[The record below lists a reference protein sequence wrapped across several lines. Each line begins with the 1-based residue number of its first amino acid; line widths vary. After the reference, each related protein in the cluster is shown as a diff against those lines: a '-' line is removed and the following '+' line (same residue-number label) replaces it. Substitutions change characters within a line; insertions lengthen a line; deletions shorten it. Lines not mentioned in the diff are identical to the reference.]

1 MDGDGY
7 TNDPFEKEQRRLKR
21 LFDELSS
28 GSEHEESDPY
38 EDEGEYG
45 SDQDYVPN
53 ENSSESDVENDKA
66 DLSANSE
73 ADSDPN
79 SDQDLSPSSSRT
91 VFVQQ
96 AQNNEDSDW
105 EDTTTDIPEFDFD
118 EASNCLKITLD
129 DNSSPL
135 QVFEKLF
142 TPEIEAFILQCSND
156 YGNSLVK
163 STDQKLD
170 IVETQISAPFQLM
183 K

>member
-73 ADSDPN
+73 ADSD
-79 SDQDLSPSSSRT
+79 
-91 VFVQQ
+91 
-96 AQNNEDSDW
+96 
-105 EDTTTDIPEFDFD
+105 
-118 EASNCLKITLD
+118 TLIVIKTF
-129 DNSSPL
+129 L
-135 QVFEKLF
+135 QVHHGQCLFSKLK
-142 TPEIEAFILQCSND
+142 TMRTAIGRTQQQIYQNLTSM
-156 YGNSLVK
+156 
-163 STDQKLD
+163 KLAT
-170 IVETQISAPFQLM
+170 V
-183 K
+183 